1 MGEIIEG
8 ADKFL
13 SAATDDVIS
22 QANLQDLSGSV
33 FNILLG
39 IAIAITIVIG
49 IVIAFK
55 LITEG
60 AEGKADIKQAL
71 LPYIIGNVVIFGAF
85 TIWKVIVTILNSVE
99 GTTP

>member
-1 MGEIIEG
+1 MDKIIEG
-8 ADKFL
+8 ADNFL
-13 SAATDDVIS
+13 SAANAEKLS

-39 IAIAITIVIG
+39 IAIAISIIIG
-49 IVIAFK
+49 IIIAFK

-60 AEGKADIKQAL
+60 VEEKADMKQAL

-99 GTTP
+99 GTAT